1 MAGDRRAMS
10 VDLRDIGVTLAGR
23 PVLGGIS
30 ACLTEA
36 RVGIVGRNGSGK
48 TTLARVIAG
57 LITPDAGTARI
68 GGIDMA
74 QDRRTALKT
83 VGIIFQNPDHQIIF
97 PTVIEEIAFG
107 LAQQGMTQRQAE
119 AAAQAMLERFGK
131 AHWANAAT
139 HSLSQGQKQLLCLMS
154 VLAMQPRVIVMDEPF
169 SGLDIPTRL
178 QLMRYLDGIAAQVVM
193 VTHDPA
199 QVRGFDRILWLEE
212 GRLLADGPPSTVLP
226 AFEGR
231 MLEWGGLDDLS
242 HLAG

>member
-1 MAGDRRAMS
+1 MAEDRQAMS

-23 PVLGGIS
+23 LVLREIS

-57 LITPDAGTARI
+57 LIAPDAGTARI

-74 QDRRTALKT
+74 QDRRAALT
-83 VGIIFQNPDHQIIF
+83 TIGIIFQNPDHQIIF

-107 LAQQGMTQRQAE
+107 LTQQGLPQRQAE
-119 AAAQAMLERFGK
+119 AAAQAMLGRFGK

-212 GRLLADGPPSTVLP
+212 GHLVADGPPATVLP